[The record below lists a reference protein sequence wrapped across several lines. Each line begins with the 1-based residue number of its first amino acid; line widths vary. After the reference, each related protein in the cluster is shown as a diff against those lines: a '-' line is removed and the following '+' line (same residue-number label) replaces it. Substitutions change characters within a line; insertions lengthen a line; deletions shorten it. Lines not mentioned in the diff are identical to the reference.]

1 MKTSDIKAL
10 IGVVAAHAGIL
21 IVKADQEGAVM
32 PDPPYGLYK
41 VTSPHNKGRG
51 TGNITQYTEEGAV
64 FERLTTQPFM
74 TISLNFFER
83 NTDSSRELAVKAHE
97 WFSFAG
103 GLYCIDKGI
112 AIRNLTG
119 VQNRTTHLIEH
130 YEYKHGFDVQIR
142 FEHHIDR
149 EIEFIEET
157 NIQQEG
163 N

>member
-1 MKTSDIKAL
+1 MKTDDIKAL
-10 IGVVAAHAGIL
+10 IGVVAAHTGIL

-32 PDPPYGLYK
+32 PDLPYGLYK
-41 VTSPHNKGRG
+41 VTSPYIKGRG
-51 TGNITQYTEEGAV
+51 TGNITQYTEAGAV

-74 TISLNFFER
+74 TISLNFFTGD
-83 NTDSSRELAVKAHE
+83 TDSSRELAVKAYE

-103 GLYCIDKGI
+103 SLYCIDKGI
-112 AIRNLTG
+112 AVRNISK
-119 VQNRTTHLIEH
+119 VENRTTHIVEH

-157 NIQQEG
+157 NIQEA